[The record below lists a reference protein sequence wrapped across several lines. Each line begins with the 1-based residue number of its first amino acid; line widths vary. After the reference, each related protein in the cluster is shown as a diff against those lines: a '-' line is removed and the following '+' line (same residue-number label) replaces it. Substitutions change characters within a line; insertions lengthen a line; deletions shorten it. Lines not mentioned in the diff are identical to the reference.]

1 MTMQQI
7 EALIETMVKAL
18 VDNPEQV
25 VITSAPG
32 EDGATHYMIEVAPG
46 EAGKVIGKEGRIA
59 NALRTIA
66 KSAAMKHK
74 QKVYIEIVV

>member
-1 MTMQQI
+1 MQQI
-7 EALIETMVKAL
+7 ETLIETMAKAL
-18 VDNPEQV
+18 VDAPEQV
-25 VITSAPG
+25 IVTSAPG
-32 EDGATHYMIEVAPG
+32 GDGATHYEIRVAAG

-74 QKVYIEIVV
+74 QKVYIEIVA

>member
-1 MTMQQI
+1 MQQSI
-7 EALIETMVKAL
+7 ESLIETMAKAL
-18 VDNPEQV
+18 VDEP
-25 VITSAPG
+25 
-32 EDGATHYMIEVAPG
+32 HYEIRVAPG